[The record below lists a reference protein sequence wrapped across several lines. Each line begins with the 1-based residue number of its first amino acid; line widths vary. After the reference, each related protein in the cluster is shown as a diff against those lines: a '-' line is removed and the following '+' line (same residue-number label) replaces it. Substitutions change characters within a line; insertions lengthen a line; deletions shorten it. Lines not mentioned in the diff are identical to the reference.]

1 MVENFLETLSIYQ
14 YRQYNKQPKREVFIS
29 TNILIFVVKGNKVL
43 HLKDEKIV
51 VNSSDVLFLKSGNY
65 VMSEMLDEYFES
77 ILFMYDDTILL
88 DFIKKY
94 NLDFDEISS
103 FDNNYFKIKKTS
115 IFEIFQSSILSYLE
129 VDSSN
134 KESMIKLKLEEL
146 FFNILESDSKEYFK
160 IFLSSICNQYFF
172 KIKIEK
178 EFMYHKNILLFAKEF
193 NMTDLAFRNTFK
205 TIFGITPK
213 KWQNEKRFERAKLLL
228 ETTNYNVTEV
238 CYMSG
243 FENISWFIQTFK
255 NRYNFTPKQLKNKK
269 Q

>member
-1 MVENFLETLSIYQ
+1 
-14 YRQYNKQPKREVFIS
+14 
-29 TNILIFVVKGNKVL
+29 
-43 HLKDEKIV
+43 
-51 VNSSDVLFLKSGNY
+51 
-65 VMSEMLDEYFES
+65 
-77 ILFMYDDTILL
+77 MYDDTILL

-178 EFMYHKNILLFAKEF
+178 EFMYDKNINHLYDKYQLFFILGGFFFVIIILLLFWLF
-193 NMTDLAFRNTFK
+193 YRLLY
-205 TIFGITPK
+205 GILMRRL
-213 KWQNEKRFERAKLLL
+213 EK
-228 ETTNYNVTEV
+228 NYNE
-238 CYMSG
+238 
-243 FENISWFIQTFK
+243 
-255 NRYNFTPKQLKNKK
+255 LKKIDY
-269 Q
+269 